1 MKGIGGTMREA
12 SQPEPG
18 QGEALRE
25 EIRAE
30 LEDTRRAYHAL
41 LDSLAEE
48 DWNKPSGN
56 PAWTVGHLMVH
67 MTFAPRMLPADVSL
81 IRGGGWMPKLPAFLF
96 NWSNVWMT
104 RWAARKESLGTVGTL
119 YDAAH
124 QRALDLPDTIQ
135 EDEWGLSREYPDW
148 DPILSGTVTI
158 ERLLYY
164 LAEHFEVHA
173 GQVRQGL
180 AGEAPALEKE

>member
-1 MKGIGGTMREA
+1 MEEA
-12 SQPEPG
+12 SQPGPC

-30 LEDTRRAYHAL
+30 LEDTRQAYHAL
-41 LDSLAEE
+41 LNSLTEE
-48 DWNKPSGN
+48 DWDKTSGN
-56 PAWTVGHLMVH
+56 PAWTVGQLMVH

-81 IRGGGWMPKLPAFLF
+81 IRGGGWMPKLPALLF

-104 RWAARKESLGTVGTL
+104 RWAARKESLRTVGAL
-119 YDAAH
+119 YCAAH
-124 QRALDLPDTIQ
+124 RRALDLLDTIQ

-148 DPILSGTVTI
+148 DPMLSGTVTI
-158 ERLLYY
+158 ERLFHY

-173 GQVRQGL
+173 EQVRQNL
-180 AGEAPALEKE
+180 AGEAPALE